1 MMNERVAN
9 RGGSQ
14 ATLCG
19 HQYFIAIGSVRKL
32 GVPVWLTLSALE
44 GKA

>member
-1 MMNERVAN
+1 MNERIAN

-32 GVPVWLTLSALE
+32 DVLAWLTLHTYE
-44 GKA
+44 GRP

>member
-1 MMNERVAN
+1 MMNESVAN

-14 ATLCG
+14 ATLYG

-32 GVPVWLTLSALE
+32 RVLL
-44 GKA
+44 